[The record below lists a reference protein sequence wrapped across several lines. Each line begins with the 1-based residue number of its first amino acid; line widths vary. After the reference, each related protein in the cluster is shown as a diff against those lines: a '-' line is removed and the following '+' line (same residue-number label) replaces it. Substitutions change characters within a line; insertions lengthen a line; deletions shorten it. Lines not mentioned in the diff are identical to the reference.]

1 MNNDHIFG
9 KNKMFKSSNL
19 EIPNLANKCGQDIP
33 ENCPNAACILIK
45 NIQGYEL

>member
-1 MNNDHIFG
+1 MNNDHIFE

-19 EIPNLANKCGQDIP
+19 EIPHLANKCGQDIP
-33 ENCPNAACILIK
+33 ENGPNAACMLSE